1 MQRIASEP
9 VGGDISL
16 RGQRQTRNWSIPVL
30 MAVGVMKL
38 QMEWETGDV
47 IVDKQENVLV
57 TGRSLTGCSVGGCQ
71 VILDASYETFA
82 VKVDGQC
89 DRRKWM
95 YRM

>member
-1 MQRIASEP
+1 
-9 VGGDISL
+9 
-16 RGQRQTRNWSIPVL
+16 
-30 MAVGVMKL
+30 MAVVMMKL
-38 QMEWETGDV
+38 QMKWEKGDV

-71 VILDASYETFA
+71 VFLDASDETFA
-82 VKVDGQC
+82 VEVDGQC